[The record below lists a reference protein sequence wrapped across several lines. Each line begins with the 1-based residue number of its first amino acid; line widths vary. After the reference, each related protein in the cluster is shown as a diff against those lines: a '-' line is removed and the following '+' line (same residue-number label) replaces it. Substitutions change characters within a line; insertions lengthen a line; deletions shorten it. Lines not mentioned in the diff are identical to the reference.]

1 MSIEQFNEFEW
12 LAVLIDF
19 FKVATVRVM
28 SFESCP
34 DPQSDMRLSVM
45 HDLHELHE
53 LYVMRIVSLRL
64 WIATDDRLLLMLSM
78 MCTMLFDTAFEPR
91 LIEVFVMMVYV
102 VKQVK
107 TIENGN
113 LLLIA
118 VMQETAN
125 VFLLR
130 LPQILRVGPMML
142 TSFGPEH

>member
-1 MSIEQFNEFEW
+1 
-12 LAVLIDF
+12 
-19 FKVATVRVM
+19 
-28 SFESCP
+28 
-34 DPQSDMRLSVM
+34 M

-118 VMQETAN
+118 VMQKTAN